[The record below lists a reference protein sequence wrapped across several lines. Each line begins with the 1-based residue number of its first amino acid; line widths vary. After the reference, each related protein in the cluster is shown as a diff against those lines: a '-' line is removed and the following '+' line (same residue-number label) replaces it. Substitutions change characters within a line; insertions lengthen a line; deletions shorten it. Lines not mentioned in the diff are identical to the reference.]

1 MAVHEIEGLY
11 DQLRDALT
19 KRVASLGEGA
29 TERDFSHLL
38 TQIRAMRLVAEQLSY
53 EPEPDREATL
63 VAAMRQLTS
72 ELRK

>member
-19 KRVASLGEGA
+19 QRVASLGEGA
-29 TERDFSHLL
+29 TERDFSNLL

-53 EPEPDREATL
+53 DPEPSREASL